1 MSWSTA
7 LSGEISTRPAAMC
20 GSRARWRRTSAWRAE
35 RFASRPRP
43 GSETMPRSPVDR
55 SSWTVPSRG
64 TCAPMASASSSTEA
78 SMATSNFPARTC
90 VSGRMRASVERLS
103 TAAATTL
110 SWTPAHRSREA
121 SRSRPAIAP
130 GARSRAAQRS
140 SAASRFRSAWCC
152 SAPCSFSA
160 CRASAARRAP
170 RSAASPGMCSVLAAR
185 C

>member
-7 LSGEISTRPAAMC
+7 LSGGTSTRPAETC
-20 GSRARWRRTSAWRAE
+20 GSRGRWRRTSAWRAE
-35 RFASRPRP
+35 PCASRRRP

-55 SSWTVPSRG
+55 SSWTVPLQV

-78 SMATSNFPARTC
+78 SMATSSFPARTC
-90 VSGRMRASVERLS
+90 VSGRMRASAERLS
-103 TAAATTL
+103 IAAATTL
-110 SWTPAHRSREA
+110 SLTPARRSRVA
-121 SRSRPAIAP
+121 SRSRPGIVP

-152 SAPCSFSA
+152 SAPYSSSA
-160 CRASAARRAP
+160 CRASAARRAS
-170 RSAASPGMCSVLAAR
+170 RSSASPGTCLVLAAR